1 MKPVYGAPDRSR
13 TCDLWLRKPTLYP
26 TELRARKKLMQRRI
40 IANACQ
46 LVLLSIL
53 PYQYNQGFAKRLG
66 ILIMSD
72 QHHDFP
78 KTTVSQVVLATL
90 GGLLAPLLVIILIV
104 KLVMGFNANHIPDED
119 PVVAQARVE
128 ERIAPV
134 AEVDVA
140 ATDAGA
146 AKVALS
152 GDAVYQQSCLACH
165 GSGAMGAPM
174 FGDKAAWGSRI
185 AQGYETLVKHG
196 IEGIRMMPARGGNPG
211 LSDEE
216 VANAV
221 VYMANEAGADFK
233 VAAAPAAEAE
243 TAPAEETP
251 AATAAPA
258 AAEAAPATAPV
269 AAAANG
275 GAQTYKAVCAMCH
288 DSGLMSAPKPGDKNA
303 WAPRIAQGKDTLIQH
318 AINGIR
324 MMPAKG
330 GNPSLSNDEV
340 AQAVIFMANQS
351 GANF

>member
-1 MKPVYGAPDRSR
+1 
-13 TCDLWLRKPTLYP
+13 
-26 TELRARKKLMQRRI
+26 
-40 IANACQ
+40 
-46 LVLLSIL
+46 
-53 PYQYNQGFAKRLG
+53 
-66 ILIMSD
+66 MSD

-104 KLVMGFNANHIPDED
+104 KLVMGINANHIPDED
-119 PVVAQARVE
+119 PVVAQAKVE

-134 AEVDVA
+134 AEVDVV

-146 AKVALS
+146 TKVALS
-152 GDAVYQQSCLACH
+152 GDAVYQQNCLACH

-174 FGDKAAWGSRI
+174 FGDKAAWGPRI
-185 AQGYETLVKHG
+185 AQGYETLVKHA
-196 IEGIRMMPARGGNPG
+196 IEGIRMMPARGGNPS

-233 VAAAPAAEAE
+233 VAAAPVAEAVPAE
-243 TAPAEETP
+243 AAPAEEAP
-251 AATAAPA
+251 VAPAAPA
-258 AAEAAPATAPV
+258 AAEAAPASAPV

-288 DSGLMSAPKPGDKNA
+288 DSGLMGAPKPGDKNA

-330 GNPSLSNDEV
+330 GNPSLSDDEV
-340 AQAVIFMANQS
+340 AQTVIFMANQS